1 MTLSLRGRV
10 TWSFIIANSVVLALM
25 FIVFNYLNNLNK
37 DIESITV
44 KSNRVALLTD
54 EIRISAVSLLK
65 YQRRI
70 LTNKPTPQQVDKIIN
85 LCEGFTSQL
94 HTLDS
99 LYQNPDAKK
108 IVGQMLSYVDSLKLV
123 LSKGAL
129 FNRGTS
135 GLSTIGELADK
146 ILDSFSEFQDI
157 QYYETVE
164 RDKKIKKI
172 IGETKRHMMI
182 VLIIGF
188 LFTIILALVIPGK
201 IALPF
206 KKIKDAIRELQDCNF
221 DVSIYYSQDD
231 EIGEIAR
238 EMNKMI
244 YSFKVFEELRAD
256 RISVENRKFDAL
268 ANLVRK
274 PVLVANAH
282 GELIYMNNQTYSLLQ
297 VQSED
302 VIGKEM
308 TETVIPSPIIGAY
321 ELALKRRSKIENEEV
336 KIAARSQKN
345 ADEEEELQERVKEK
359 TKEKT
364 KDSEKSKD
372 KRRESKDSS
381 TKALEGEVLDPE
393 TESEEEKE
401 PEYLYE
407 GYANVIPI
415 RGKESSLDYYLMVL
429 SKEVFV

>member
-1 MTLSLRGRV
+1 MNLSLRGRV
-10 TWSFIIANSVVLALM
+10 TWSFIIANLVVLALT
-25 FIVFNYLNNLNK
+25 FIVFHYLNNLNK

-44 KSNRVALLTD
+44 QSNRVALLTD

-70 LTNKPTPQQVDKIIN
+70 LTKRPSPQEVDKIIN

-94 HTLDS
+94 YTLDS

-108 IVGQMLSYVDSLKLV
+108 VVGKMLSYVDSLKIT

-129 FNRGTS
+129 FNRDSRGVDIV
-135 GLSTIGELADK
+135 GNLADK

-157 QYYETVE
+157 QYFETVE

-172 IGETKRHMMI
+172 IDDTKRHMMI

-244 YSFKVFEELRAD
+244 HSFKVFEELRAD
-256 RISVENRKFDAL
+256 RINLENRKFDAL
-268 ANLVRK
+268 ANLVRR
-274 PVLVANAH
+274 PVLVANAN
-282 GELIYMNNQTYSLLQ
+282 GNLIYLNNQTYSLLQ

-302 VIGKEM
+302 VIGKELA
-308 TETVIPSPIIGAY
+308 ETVIPESIVGAF
-321 ELALKRRSKIENEEV
+321 ELALKRRSKIENNV
-336 KIAARSQKN
+336 VAIPAKHQ
-345 ADEEEELQERVKEK
+345 EEEEPENGEE
-359 TKEKT
+359 TKEVV
-364 KDSEKSKD
+364 
-372 KRRESKDSS
+372 
-381 TKALEGEVLDPE
+381 EGEVIDAPSGE
-393 TESEEEKE
+393 EEEEKE
-401 PEYLYE
+401 PEYIYE

-429 SKEVFV
+429 SKEVFT

>member
-1 MTLSLRGRV
+1 VNLSLKGRV
-10 TWSFIIANSVVLALM
+10 ASSFVIANIVVLALT
-25 FIVFNYLNNLNK
+25 FVVFHYLNNLNK

-70 LTNKPTPQQVDKIIN
+70 LTNKPTPQQVEKIIN

-99 LYQNPDAKK
+99 LYKNPDAKK

-123 LSKGAL
+123 LSKGSL
-129 FNRGTS
+129 FNRGRM
-135 GLSTIGELADK
+135 GLTTIGELADK

-172 IGETKRHMMI
+172 ISETKRHMMI

-244 YSFKVFEELRAD
+244 HSFKIFEELRAD

-268 ANLVRK
+268 ANLVRR

-282 GELIYMNNQTYSLLQ
+282 GSLIYLNNQTYSLLQ

-308 TETVIPSPIIGAY
+308 TEAVIPGTIIETY
-321 ELALKRRSKIENEEV
+321 ELAIKRRSKIENAEVKILAKHQDEEV
-336 KIAARSQKN
+336 KLEII
-345 ADEEEELQERVKEK
+345 DG
-359 TKEKT
+359 
-364 KDSEKSKD
+364 
-372 KRRESKDSS
+372 DSS
-381 TKALEGEVLDPE
+381 EVKASDAA
-393 TESEEEKE
+393 SEDTAPKE
-401 PEYLYE
+401 PEYLYD

-429 SKEVFV
+429 SKEVFT

>member
-1 MTLSLRGRV
+1 
-10 TWSFIIANSVVLALM
+10 VVVALT
-25 FIVFNYLNNLNK
+25 FVVFYYLDNLNK
-37 DIESITV
+37 DIEQITV

-65 YQRRI
+65 YQRKL
-70 LTNKPTPQQVDKIIN
+70 LTKKPTPQQVDKIIS

-108 IVGQMLSYVDSLKLV
+108 VVGQMLSYVDSLKLV

-129 FNRGTS
+129 FSRGGAGMT
-135 GLSTIGELADK
+135 TIGDLSDK

-157 QYYETVE
+157 QYFETVE
-164 RDKKIKKI
+164 RDRKIKDI
-172 IGETKRHMMI
+172 ISDTKRHMMI

-188 LFTIILALVIPGK
+188 LSTIILALVIPGK

-221 DVSIYYSQDD
+221 DVSIYYSQED

-268 ANLVRK
+268 ANLVRR
-274 PVLVANAH
+274 PVLVANTS
-282 GELIYMNNQTYSLLQ
+282 GSLIYLNNQTYSLLQ

-308 TETVIPSPIIGAY
+308 TEAVIPTTIIETF
-321 ELALKRRSKIENEEV
+321 ELALKRRSKIENNEI
-336 KIAARSQKN
+336 KILAKRQ
-345 ADEEEELQERVKEK
+345 EEEEEE
-359 TKEKT
+359 E
-364 KDSEKSKD
+364 DSNV
-372 KRRESKDSS
+372 
-381 TKALEGEVLDPE
+381 LEGEVIDAP
-393 TESEEEKE
+393 SEEDIAAQEKE
-401 PEYLYE
+401 PEYVYE

-429 SKEVFV
+429 SKEVFM